1 MKKYTPEQHE
11 WLRSFIPGH
20 KADEIVEAFNK
31 RFNSPLMTKN
41 KIKGYKKNHNIPSG
55 TTRGRTK
62 GEWTGPLWTKDMVDF
77 VIANNKGKTQKE
89 LAELVSKNFHK
100 EINDKQI
107 KAIRGRLKLDSG
119 LTGRFEKGHVPP
131 NKGRKGYHTPGSEKG
146 WFKKGQTP
154 WNHVNVGDEAWT
166 SDGYLKV
173 KIAEP
178 NRWKQKH
185 VLVWE
190 QHNGK
195 VPAGFMITF
204 KDQNHANCS
213 IENLTLITKSEN
225 AIMNNQG
232 LRSEDPELTETG
244 ILLARLKSKVSKKE
258 KQKEIE

>member
-1 MKKYTPEQHE
+1 M
-11 WLRSFIPGH
+11 
-20 KADEIVEAFNK
+20 
-31 RFNSPLMTKN
+31 
-41 KIKGYKKNHNIPSG
+41 
-55 TTRGRTK
+55 
-62 GEWTGPLWTKDMVDF
+62 
-77 VIANNKGKTQKE
+77 
-89 LAELVSKNFHK
+89 
-100 EINDKQI
+100 
-107 KAIRGRLKLDSG
+107 
-119 LTGRFEKGHVPP
+119 PP

-190 QHNGK
+190 QQNGK

-204 KDQNHANCS
+204 KDKNHANCS

-258 KQKEIE
+258 KQKEIEK